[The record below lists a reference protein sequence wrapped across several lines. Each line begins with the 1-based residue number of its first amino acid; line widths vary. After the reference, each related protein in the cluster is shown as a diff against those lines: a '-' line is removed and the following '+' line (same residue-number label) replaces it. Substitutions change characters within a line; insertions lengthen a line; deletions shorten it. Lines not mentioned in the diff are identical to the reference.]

1 MKYSKKLTRSKGKWT
16 NVMKEFY
23 DEVYMEL
30 KGCNNVPKN
39 VRMDCTKIC
48 VAKNIL
54 DEFISYY
61 KNEKGFSDADI
72 GYIILMFGPKVD
84 EELKSGEVGIEDCFI
99 VTE

>member
-16 NVMKEFY
+16 NVMTEFY

-30 KGCNNVPKN
+30 NGCNNVPEN

-48 VAKNIL
+48 VANNIL

-61 KNEKGFSDADI
+61 KNKKYSDQDI
-72 GYIILMFGPKVD
+72 GYIILMNGPKVD
-84 EELKSGEVGIEDCFI
+84 EELKSDEVGIEDGFI